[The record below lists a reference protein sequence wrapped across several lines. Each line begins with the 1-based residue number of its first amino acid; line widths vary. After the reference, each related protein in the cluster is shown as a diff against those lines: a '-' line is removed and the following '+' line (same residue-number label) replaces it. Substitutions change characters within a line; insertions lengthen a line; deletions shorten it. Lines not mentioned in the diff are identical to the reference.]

1 MATRTLVALLLTV
14 VAGAAEAAAQER
26 LLCPPV
32 AAAVDSAGRR
42 PDIVIRAS
50 ASADEVRFSS
60 EPKIDV
66 RLTGCSVLDTVRV
79 VERRN
84 LPRPV
89 QPNVTYRN
97 VHIAVEILGHLDA
110 QCLLAGIGGGAAAP
124 GADSLRGHLPNL
136 CSGTPTDSAAPG
148 PVRR

>member
-1 MATRTLVALLLTV
+1 MMLSRKLCTTFLTTTRF
-14 VAGAAEAAAQER
+14 
-26 LLCPPV
+26 CPV
-32 AAAVDSAGRR
+32 ASAILSWRSRTRG
-42 PDIVIRAS
+42 S
-50 ASADEVRFSS
+50 DEVRFSS
-60 EPKIDV
+60 EPKVDI
-66 RLTGCSVLDTVRV
+66 RLNGCSVLDTVRV

-124 GADSLRGHLPNL
+124 GADSLRGPLPNL
-136 CSGTPTDSAAPG
+136 CSGTPADSAVPA